1 MVLRA
6 NTLSALPSALGD
18 KSFDRHRNTMSRTVL
33 VTGANGFTGSYV
45 CKHLVNR
52 GDRVRALV
60 RKSSNLGLLKNID
73 VEPVYGDL
81 ANGSAAEALTTALK
95 GVEVVYHIAAAY
107 RTEGVPTK
115 YFWEVNVEGTRH
127 VLEAALRANVTRFV
141 HCSTVGVQGE
151 IKNPPA
157 TEDAPFS
164 PGDVYQ
170 ESKMEGEK
178 LARKFFQEHRLPGVV
193 VRPVGIYGPGDMR
206 FHKLFKFVYNGKF
219 RMLGSGRV
227 LYHMTFVEDLVRGI
241 LLAGEKK
248 EAIGEVFTIG
258 GEGYLTLA
266 ELVERVAKALNVSV
280 PRKSFPVW
288 PVWFAGLL
296 CEIVCR
302 PFGIEPPIYRRR
314 VDFFIKD
321 RAFDISKAKRLLG
334 YQPQV
339 DLDTGLRLTADWYR
353 AHNLL

>member
-1 MVLRA
+1 M
-6 NTLSALPSALGD
+6 P
-18 KSFDRHRNTMSRTVL
+18 RTVL

-45 CKHLVNR
+45 CKHLIQR

-60 RKSSNLGLLKNID
+60 RKTGNLDLLKGVD
-73 VEPVYGDL
+73 VEYVHGDL
-81 ANGSAAEALTTALK
+81 AGDSLNETLAASLK
-95 GVEVVYHIAAAY
+95 GVEVIYHLAAVY
-107 RTEGVPTK
+107 RTEGVPKK
-115 YFWEVNVEGTRH
+115 YFWEVHVDGTRRL
-127 VLEAALRANVTRFV
+127 LEAARRSNVSRFV

-157 TEDAPFS
+157 TEEAPFA

-170 ESKMEGEK
+170 QSKVDGEK
-178 LARKFFQEHRLPGVV
+178 LARHFFQEHDFPGVV

-206 FHKLFKFVYNGKF
+206 FLKLFKFIYNGKF
-219 RMLGSGRV
+219 RMLGSGKV
-227 LYHMTFVEDLVRGI
+227 LYHMTYVDDLARGI

-248 EAIGEVFTIG
+248 EALGQVFTIG
-258 GEGYLTLA
+258 GNGYLTLA
-266 ELVERVAKALNVSV
+266 ELVDRVAAALNVPV

-296 CEIVCR
+296 CEIACR
-302 PFGIEPPIYRRR
+302 PFGLEPPLYRRR
-314 VDFFIKD
+314 VEFFMKD

-339 DLDTGLRLTADWYR
+339 DLDTGLRLTGDWYR
-353 AHNLL
+353 TQNLL